1 MQRSKMKTF
10 KGFIKVASG
19 FPTSGS
25 IEVPN
30 NLGGSLEVNPAALGD
45 PAVVKRLSAIVGQIG
60 NMEYLLPEHALNRLR
75 GSLQKIGLTFGE
87 IPTMEGESGSF
98 DLPLSRFGGR
108 FGKDENTPTDE
119 FLNDD
124 GISHMVEGGLSL
136 KIQYEMLPRNNSC
149 KVYAKVE

>member
-1 MQRSKMKTF
+1 MLAPPPPGWGRV
-10 KGFIKVASG
+10 KVTP
-19 FPTSGS
+19 PTVSR
-25 IEVPN
+25 
-30 NLGGSLEVNPAALGD
+30 LLEVNPAALGD

-60 NMEYLLPEHALNRLR
+60 NMEYLLPEHALTRLR
-75 GSLQKIGLTFGE
+75 GSLQKIGLTFGA

-98 DLPLSRFGGR
+98 DLPLARFGGR